1 MRLRSSVSIDRGW
14 IMVVIAL
21 TVAWLALLAGGGRAQ
36 PVVAGSDNP
45 VAADYKLG
53 PTDHIRI
60 TVFGEDNLTGEFSV
74 TADGS
79 ISMPLV
85 GAVVALGRTAD
96 QVRADIETRLKDGYI
111 KDPRVSVEVLTYRG
125 FYILGEV
132 NKAGE
137 YPYTPN
143 LTVLGA
149 VATAQGYTYR
159 ANTHRIFIKHEGDS
173 AERAYPVTSDLAVQ
187 PGDVIRVAER
197 FF

>member
-1 MRLRSSVSIDRGW
+1 MRLRPSSFIDGAW
-14 IMVVIAL
+14 TIAVIAL
-21 TVAWLALLAGGGRAQ
+21 SLACLALPARGQ
-36 PVVAGSDNP
+36 PIAAISDGP
-45 VAADYKLG
+45 VAADYRLG

-79 ISMPLV
+79 ISMPLI
-85 GAVVALGRTAD
+85 GAVAALGRTAD

-111 KDPRVSVEVLTYRG
+111 KDPRVSVEVLNYRG

-137 YPYTPN
+137 YPYEPG

-159 ANTHRIFIKHEGDS
+159 ANTHRIFIKHDGDP
-173 AERAYPVTSDLAVQ
+173 AEHPYPVTSDLAVQ

>member
-1 MRLRSSVSIDRGW
+1 MPLRSSLLVGRTWTIAV
-14 IMVVIAL
+14 MAVVAC
-21 TVAWLALLAGGGRAQ
+21 LALYLGGARAQ
-36 PVVAGSDNP
+36 PVEASSGGP
-45 VAADYKLG
+45 VAADYRLG

-79 ISMPLV
+79 ISMPLI
-85 GAVVALGRTAD
+85 GAVAALGRTAD

-111 KDPRVSVEVLTYRG
+111 KDPRVSVEVLNYRG

-137 YPYTPN
+137 YPYTPG

-159 ANTHRIFIKHEGDS
+159 ANTHRIFVKHEGDP
-173 AERAYPVTSDLAVQ
+173 AEHPYPVTSDLAVQ

>member
-1 MRLRSSVSIDRGW
+1 MRLSSSLRIDRAW
-14 IMVVIAL
+14 TIAVIAL
-21 TVAWLALLAGGGRAQ
+21 TAACLALAAGGARAQ

-79 ISMPLV
+79 ISMPLI
-85 GAVVALGRTAD
+85 GAVAALGRTAD

-111 KDPRVSVEVLTYRG
+111 KDPRVSVEVLNYRG

-132 NKAGE
+132 NKSGE
-137 YPYTPN
+137 YPYTPG

-159 ANTHRIFIKHEGDS
+159 ANTHRVFIKHEGDPG
-173 AERAYPVTSDLAVQ
+173 ERPYPVTSDLAVQ

>member
-1 MRLRSSVSIDRGW
+1 MPSFFIDRAW
-14 IMVVIAL
+14 
-21 TVAWLALLAGGGRAQ
+21 TVAAVVLTLACVTLFTGGARAQ
-36 PVVAGSDNP
+36 PVLTTSDSP
-45 VAADYKLG
+45 VAADYRLG
-53 PTDHIRI
+53 PTDHVRI

-79 ISMPLV
+79 ISMPLIGGV
-85 GAVVALGRTAD
+85 AALGRTAD
-96 QVRADIETRLKDGYI
+96 QVRTDIETRLKDGYI
-111 KDPRVSVEVLTYRG
+111 KDPRVSVEVLNYRG

-137 YPYTPN
+137 YPYAPG

-159 ANTHRIFIKHEGDS
+159 ANTHRIFIKHEGDP
-173 AERAYPVTSDLAVQ
+173 AERPYPVTSDLTVQ

>member
-1 MRLRSSVSIDRGW
+1 MRLTSPLFMERAWTIAA
-14 IMVVIAL
+14 IAL
-21 TVAWLALLAGGGRAQ
+21 TVACLALQAGDARAQ
-36 PVVAGSDNP
+36 PVVAHSDTP
-45 VAADYKLG
+45 VAADYRLG
-53 PTDHIRI
+53 PTDHVRI

-79 ISMPLV
+79 ISMPLI
-85 GAVVALGRTAD
+85 GAVAALGRTAD

-111 KDPRVSVEVLTYRG
+111 KDPRVSVEVLNYRG

-132 NKAGE
+132 NKSGE
-137 YPYTPN
+137 YPYTPG

-159 ANTHRIFIKHEGDS
+159 ANTHRIFIKHEDDP
-173 AERAYPVTSDLAVQ
+173 AERPYPVTSDLAVQ